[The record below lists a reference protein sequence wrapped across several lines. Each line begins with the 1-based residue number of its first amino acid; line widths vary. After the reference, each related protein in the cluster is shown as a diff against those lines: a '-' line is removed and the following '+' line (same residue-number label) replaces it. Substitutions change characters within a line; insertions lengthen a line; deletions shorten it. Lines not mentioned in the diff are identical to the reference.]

1 MSTGIKGRHHTTMFD
16 MERQHHINAY
26 HWTLE
31 ARIFI
36 VDVIFAAFILISL
49 VNDCCP
55 RCIEKMIYKP
65 QIHSIGVHCFKT
77 IIKMRKGSQH
87 TKEEPQTTLHGF
99 EVSTMLIIYLLTYIT
114 ALITLTLFF
123 FFDQFLIYRI
133 NYCERDDPQLQCFG
147 YYYNNETERFQ
158 YHPTNCS
165 DDETDQELYN
175 FISYRCYKY
184 VYNFSVGVDAA
195 LNTLEFG
202 GLIFII
208 TSWLILLMAKL
219 GHKLKLNPYRTTV
232 NVTAYVTNSFD
243 VWSGPETRQELACRV
258 IVLIFQLLVFVMLN
272 VAALAYIWFFPDPD
286 STLINLILLVGMAVN
301 IPWNGFRKIR
311 KKEAS
316 ALDLYY
322 TCV

>member
-16 MERQHHINAY
+16 MERQHHISAY
-26 HWTLE
+26 YWTLE

-36 VDVIFAAFILISL
+36 VDVIFAVFILISL
-49 VNDCCP
+49 VIDCCP
-55 RCIEKMIYKP
+55 SRRIEKMKIYKP

-77 IIKMRKGSQH
+77 IIKMRKGSEH
-87 TKEEPQTTLHGF
+87 TKERPQTTLHGF

-123 FFDQFLIYRI
+123 FFDQFLIYGI
-133 NYCERDDPQLQCFG
+133 NYCESDDPQLQCFG

-165 DDETDQELYN
+165 NDETDQELYN

-184 VYNFSVGVDAA
+184 VYNFSVGVDGA

-202 GLIFII
+202 GLIFIV
-208 TSWLILLMAKL
+208 TSWLILLMAKP
-219 GHKLKLNPYRTTV
+219 GHKLKLKLK
-232 NVTAYVTNSFD
+232 
-243 VWSGPETRQELACRV
+243 TRQKLACHV

-301 IPWNGFRKIR
+301 IPWNGFHKIR
-311 KKEAS
+311 KYNYCIEEANTDACCMCETNNAPLTS
-316 ALDLYY
+316 QI
-322 TCV
+322 